1 MNQTEKNSVY
11 EKLTP
16 QRKQLVDLILAN
28 LEKGAGLWEMRW
40 FTGAPEKAMSEKKYR
55 GINNFFLTLI
65 ALSRGYK
72 DNRWF
77 TFHQMSER
85 DWHFKTDEEG
95 NSLGKGAGV
104 SVEFFELRDRETKKP
119 FDRSVLDGMTA
130 EEKEEY
136 INNNVYPIRKYY
148 TVFNGDLIEGV
159 PEKKQQVFEESEQ
172 VKRAEHILD
181 YWDKE
186 ECKIIYG
193 GDQAVYIPLK
203 DEIHCPLRNSF
214 FDLQEF
220 YATVL
225 HEIGHSTGH
234 EKRLNRPHGTDT
246 QSYATEELRAE
257 IASMFMEQDLGIAVE
272 EKHIR
277 NNSAYIEHW
286 KNKINENP
294 NVLFEAIADADKIAK
309 YVIHKAEEKTKR
321 TKAFAIQQTINSYG
335 EILYRAY
342 TLADN
347 LEELAVMYPKDF
359 ESREELLEELEKT
372 KKLPQWENI
381 RFVEVGYEKLSE
393 MAEKVSE
400 LPWWET
406 AHLEEVE
413 EKPSEIYVKPSV
425 ILNMPAP
432 AVPVHMT
439 DRGIESLTIMAD
451 RDVVERA
458 QKTKNGDKFMKL
470 YNGESVLGNKRKDER
485 SLMVRLAM
493 FTGNNQEQL
502 LRIFKS
508 SGQYNEETP
517 SLIYEKMAE
526 QAIQFIDK
534 QKAGTP
540 LLIHQT
546 EPKHYVANTKS

>member
-1 MNQTEKNSVY
+1 MSQEEKISVY
-11 EKLTP
+11 DKLTP
-16 QRKQLVDLILAN
+16 QRKQLVDMILAN

-65 ALSRGYK
+65 TMARGYK

-85 DWHFKTDEEG
+85 DWRFKTDEEG

-130 EEKEEY
+130 DEKEDY
-136 INNNVYPIRKYY
+136 INQNVYPIRKYY

-172 VKRAEHILD
+172 VKRAEHILN

-186 ECKIIYG
+186 ECRIIYG
-193 GDQAVYIPLK
+193 GDGAVYNRYK

-234 EKRLNRPHGTDT
+234 EKRLNRPKNE
-246 QSYATEELRAE
+246 SVEAYATEELRAE

-286 KNKINENP
+286 KNKIKENP

-309 YVIHKAEEKTKR
+309 YVIRKAEEKNKR
-321 TKAFAIQQTINSYG
+321 TKAFAIQQTANAYG

-342 TLADN
+342 TLSDDTN
-347 LEELAVMYPKDF
+347 ELAVMFPKDF
-359 ESREELLEELEKT
+359 ESREELLAELEET
-372 KKLPQWENI
+372 KKSPKWEAVN
-381 RFVEVGYEKLSE
+381 FEEVNYEKLSE
-393 MAEKVSE
+393 LAKI
-400 LPWWET
+400 PN
-406 AHLEEVE
+406 VE
-413 EKPSEIYVKPSV
+413 EQPSEVYVKPSV
-425 ILNMPAP
+425 ILNLPAP
-432 AVPVHMT
+432 ALPVHMT

-470 YNGESVLGNKRKDER
+470 YNGEAVLGNKRKDER

-534 QKAGTP
+534 QKAGMP
-540 LLIHQT
+540 LLIQQAEHK
-546 EPKHYVANTKS
+546 PYVANAKT

>member
-1 MNQTEKNSVY
+1 MNQTGKNSVY
-11 EKLTP
+11 DKLTP
-16 QRKQLVDLILAN
+16 QRKQLVDMILAN

-55 GINNFFLTLI
+55 GINNFFLTLT
-65 ALSRGYK
+65 ALARGYK

-77 TFHQMSER
+77 TFHQMTER
-85 DWHFKTDEEG
+85 DWRFKTDEEG

-130 EEKEEY
+130 DEKEEY
-136 INNNVYPIRKYY
+136 MTLNVYPLRKYY
-148 TVFNGDLIEGV
+148 TVFNGDLIDGV

-186 ECKIIYG
+186 ESKIIYG
-193 GDQAVYIPLK
+193 GDQAVYIPHK
-203 DEIHCPLRNSF
+203 DEIHCPLRNHF

-234 EKRLNRPHGTDT
+234 EKRLNRPKNKDLE
-246 QSYATEELRAE
+246 SYAIEELRAE

-277 NNSAYIEHW
+277 NNSAYIENW
-286 KNKINENP
+286 KNRITENP

-309 YVIHKAEEKTKR
+309 YVIRKAEEKNKR
-321 TKAFAIQQTINSYG
+321 TKAFAIQQTVNSYG
-335 EILYRAY
+335 EIFYRAY
-342 TLADN
+342 TLEEN
-347 LEELAVMYPKDF
+347 LKQLAVMYPKDY
-359 ESREELLEELEKT
+359 ESREELLEEIKKT
-372 KKLPQWENI
+372 NQLPQWENVH
-381 RFVEVGYEKLSE
+381 FAEVSYEKLTE
-393 MAEKVSE
+393 MADKVKE

-406 AHLEEVE
+406 AHLDEMEEQS
-413 EKPSEIYVKPSV
+413 SEIYVKPSV
-425 ILNMPAP
+425 VLNTPAP
-432 AVPVHMT
+432 AVPVHMV

-485 SLMVRLAM
+485 SLMARLAM
-493 FTGNNQEQL
+493 FIGTKEQL

-526 QAIQFIDK
+526 QAIQFINE
-534 QKAGTP
+534 QKIGMP
-540 LLIHQT
+540 KINHQA
-546 EPKHYVANTKS
+546 ESAKYVANAKA